1 MPRFGHIIDVLR
13 VAAMWL
19 LVVVV
24 LCGPVGLGGSAA
36 FASVNKACGVS
47 CPCDETHD
55 DNADEHD
62 DHDDHDD
69 ADPCKDECSNN
80 CPNCCCCMGIA
91 MIVFPLPVML
101 SRATCTSA
109 CMLAPIDAPASGAD
123 SDVFRPPRSLI

>member
-47 CPCDETHD
+47 CLCDETHD

-80 CPNCCCCMGIA
+80 CPHCCCCMGIA

-101 SRATCTSA
+101 SRATCTLA